1 MGQCVQAWMMMMRR
15 RMMMM
20 TMKMEDDGVGGVP
33 GCCEGEDF
41 QS

>member
-1 MGQCVQAWMMMMRR
+1 MGQCVQVLMMRR
-15 RMMMM
+15 MV
-20 TMKMEDDGVGGVP
+20 MKMEGDGVGGVP

>member
-1 MGQCVQAWMMMMRR
+1 MGQCVQELMMRR
-15 RMMMM
+15 MV
-20 TMKMEDDGVGGVP
+20 MKMEGDGGSVGGVP